1 VATPLQHVPEKLTRV
16 NFPIWKAL
24 VLSTLRGVE
33 LQEFLDDKV
42 LFPPKELIANDKK
55 RSMPERQPR
64 NSKY

>member
-1 VATPLQHVPEKLTRV
+1 V